1 MTKGRNGITRR
12 GFIAGTLGTVACS
25 ADDEPGDPAKDA
37 GTGGTGD
44 PAAGGAANGGAA
56 SGGASGGG
64 ASGSG
69 GTVTGGAPASGGS
82 SGASTSGGASTGGAT
97 STGGAGADSGSK
109 VPVAI
114 VAVTDVEQAVK
125 RAIELAGG
133 LDAIKPGQTVFIK
146 PNAVSDRALGTPGI
160 RTNPEVLA
168 AVVKAVKARNPGR
181 IVVGDRSARQFPDT
195 AGIFER
201 TGLGQAA
208 LAAGADEIYAG
219 RSPATA
225 PDEWVLMKPTGY
237 EGTWGNAG
245 GILAMRRIVEADHLI
260 NVPTCKDHRY
270 ALFSMSMKN
279 FVGAIGDSSRD
290 PLHFA
295 DTLGGNF
302 ASIGRDIAV
311 FNQIF
316 SPMLSVLD
324 ATTALLNGGPQGDGA
339 DAVRSSPRLV
349 LASRDRVALD
359 ATGVSLIQHE
369 LQSASVPTPD
379 PANPVLK
386 RDKAWSLPQ
395 IVNAGTLGVGVTSAD
410 LVELRFDGV
419 EAALAAGIEA
429 RFRA

>member
-1 MTKGRNGITRR
+1 MAKGREGITRR

-25 ADDEPGDPAKDA
+25 ADDEPGKAPVDGVDA
-37 GTGGTGD
+37 GTGGTAG
-44 PAAGGAANGGAA
+44 ASTGGAAPTGGAA
-56 SGGASGGG
+56 TGGANG
-64 ASGSG
+64 ASTG
-69 GTVTGGAPASGGS
+69 GTVTGGAPASGG
-82 SGASTSGGASTGGAT
+82 GGTPSTGGTAAD
-97 STGGAGADSGSK
+97 GGNR
-109 VPVAI
+109 VAVAV
-114 VAVTDVEQAVK
+114 VAVTDVDQAVK

-133 LDAIKPGQTVFIK
+133 LDAIQPGQTVFIK
-146 PNAVSDRALGTPGI
+146 PNAVSDRAVGTPGI
-160 RTNPEVLA
+160 RTSAEVLA
-168 AVVKAVKARNPGR
+168 AVVKAVKARDPGR
-181 IVVGDRSARQFPDT
+181 IIVGDRSARQFPDT

-201 TGLGQAA
+201 TGLGKAA
-208 LAAGADEIYAG
+208 LDAGADEIYAG
-219 RSPATA
+219 RSPADA
-225 PDEWVLMKPTGY
+225 PDDWVLMKPPSY
-237 EGTWGNAG
+237 EGTWGSRG
-245 GILAMRRIVEADHLI
+245 GILAMRRILDADHLI

-295 DTLGGNF
+295 DSTGGNF

-316 SPMLSVLD
+316 APLLSVVD

-339 DAVRSSPRLV
+339 DTVRSSPGLV

-369 LQSASVPTPD
+369 LESATVPTPD

-395 IVNAGTLGVGVTSAD
+395 IVNAGALGVGVTSAD

-419 EAALAAGIEA
+419 AAALAAGIEA